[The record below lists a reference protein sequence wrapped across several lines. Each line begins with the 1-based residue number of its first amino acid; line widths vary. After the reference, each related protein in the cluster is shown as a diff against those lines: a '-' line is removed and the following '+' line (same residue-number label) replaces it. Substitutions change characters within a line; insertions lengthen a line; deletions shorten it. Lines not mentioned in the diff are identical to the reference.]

1 MPLCIVTLLYRR
13 WGRHGLAR
21 MLSVWLAGFDSLLHV
36 KTFVF
41 LTMGMGL
48 GLVFGAVPG
57 LGGTTALALLL
68 PLTYGLDTI
77 SALALSGGVM
87 GAVPMGGSISA
98 ILLNTPGSA
107 PNAATCIDG
116 YPLAR
121 QGKAGL
127 AIGAAASAN
136 SIGGLIGTLSLLIV
150 LPAARGL
157 VLAFGPPEFFLL
169 SVLGLVMVASAN
181 NRDRVLQGLVAAG
194 LGLMIS
200 MIGYDQVNGGVR
212 YTFGIEYLWDGV
224 HLVPALIGLFA
235 GAEMINLWVKDE
247 VVAQTPE
254 NVRITRTLDGLL
266 ETFRQW
272 RTVLRGSII
281 GTIVGAIPGV
291 GGTVAAFLSY
301 SMTVQVSKDRD
312 SFGKGNIQG
321 VIAPEAAINAKD
333 ASTLIPTL
341 AFGIPGSAE
350 MAVFL
355 GILVL
360 HGLQPGPLILTHNQ
374 VEIYSLVWALTASCV
389 IASLAGLLVVRWL
402 SLVTLVSSTTLV
414 PIVLSI
420 ALVGSW
426 AVDQTIENA
435 VLCVVFAL
443 LGYAMIRFD
452 YPRLPIVISLV
463 LGGGIERNFHQSLT
477 MSSKTWSI
485 FVLRPM
491 SLALVICIVA
501 VLLAAPARAVLRHV
515 STQRRSRKYA

>member
-1 MPLCIVTLLYRR
+1 
-13 WGRHGLAR
+13 
-21 MLSVWLAGFDSLLHV
+21 MLSVWLNGFTSLLHV
-36 KTFVF
+36 NTLVF

-48 GLVFGAVPG
+48 GLVFGAIPG

-68 PLTYGLDTI
+68 PLTYGMDTI
-77 SALALSGGVM
+77 SALALAGGVM

-107 PNAATCIDG
+107 PNAATCLDG

-136 SIGGLIGTLSLLIV
+136 AIGGLIGAISLLVV
-150 LPAARGL
+150 LPVARNL

-181 NRDRVLQGLVAAG
+181 RRVHIVRGLVAAG

-200 MIGYDQVNGGVR
+200 MVGYDQVNGGVR
-212 YTFGIEYLWDGV
+212 YTFGLQYLWDGI

-235 GAEMINLWVKDE
+235 GAEMINLWVKGE
-247 VVAQTPE
+247 VVAQMPH
-254 NVRITRTLDGLL
+254 NVHITRTLDGLL

-272 RTVLRGSII
+272 RTVLRGSLI
-281 GTIVGAIPGV
+281 GTVVGAIPGV

-301 SMTVQVSKDRD
+301 SMTVQVSKDPD

-333 ASTLIPTL
+333 ASALIPTL
-341 AFGIPGSAE
+341 AFGIPGSAAL
-350 MAVFL
+350 AVFL

-360 HGLQPGPLILTHNQ
+360 HGLQPGPLILTQNQ
-374 VEIYSLVWALTASCV
+374 TEIYGLVWALTASC
-389 IASLAGLLVVRWL
+389 ILASLIGLFIVRWL
-402 SLVTLVSSTTLV
+402 SLVTLVPSTTLV

-426 AVDQTIENA
+426 AVDQTIENTI
-435 VLCVVFAL
+435 LSVVFAL
-443 LGYAMIRFD
+443 LGYAMLRLD

-463 LGGGIERNFHQSLT
+463 LGGGIERNFHQSLA
-477 MSSKTWSI
+477 MSNGTWAI
-485 FVLRPM
+485 FVLRPVCVGLVLWI
-491 SLALVICIVA
+491 LAA
-501 VLLAAPARAVLRHV
+501 LLAVPVRALLRWLFV
-515 STQRRSRKYA
+515 QRNPGRYTP

>member
-1 MPLCIVTLLYRR
+1 
-13 WGRHGLAR
+13 
-21 MLSVWLAGFDSLLHV
+21 MLSVWLNGFDSLLHFN
-36 KTFVF
+36 TLVF
-41 LTMGMGL
+41 LILGMGL
-48 GLVFGAVPG
+48 GLVFGAIPG

-68 PLTYGLDTI
+68 PVTYGMDTI

-107 PNAATCIDG
+107 PNAATCLDG

-127 AIGAAASAN
+127 AIGAAASSNA
-136 SIGGLIGTLSLLIV
+136 IGGLIGTLSLLIV
-150 LPAARGL
+150 LPVARDL

-169 SVLGLVMVASAN
+169 SVIGLVMVAGATRGVSIV
-181 NRDRVLQGLVAAG
+181 RGLVGAG

-212 YTFGIEYLWDGV
+212 YTFGIQYLWDGV

-235 GAEMINLWVKDE
+235 GAEMINLWVKGE
-247 VVAQTPE
+247 VVAQTPGD
-254 NVRITRTLDGLL
+254 VRITRTRDGLL

-272 RTVLRGSII
+272 PTVLRGSLI
-281 GTIVGAIPGV
+281 GTVVGAIPGI

-301 SMTVQVSKDRD
+301 SMTVQVSKDPD

-360 HGLQPGPLILTHNQ
+360 HGLQPGPLILTQNRN
-374 VEIYSLVWALTASCV
+374 EIYGLVWALTASCV
-389 IASLAGLLVVRWL
+389 CASLIGLLIVRWL
-402 SLVTLVSSTTLV
+402 SLVTLIPSTTLV

-426 AVDQTIENA
+426 AVDQTIENT
-435 VLCVVFAL
+435 VVSVVFAL
-443 LGYAMIRFD
+443 LGYAMLRLD
-452 YPRLPIVISLV
+452 YPRLPVVISLV
-463 LGGGIERNFHQSLT
+463 LGGGIERTLHQSLA
-477 MSSKTWSI
+477 MSNGSWAI
-485 FVLRPM
+485 FVLRPVGVVLVLWI
-491 SLALVICIVA
+491 LAA
-501 VLLAAPARAVLRHV
+501 LLAAPARAVM
-515 STQRRSRKYA
+515 RRMSAQHPPGGCA

>member
-1 MPLCIVTLLYRR
+1 
-13 WGRHGLAR
+13 
-21 MLSVWLAGFDSLLHV
+21 MLGVWLNGFDSLLHFN
-36 KTFVF
+36 TLVF
-41 LTMGMGL
+41 LILGMGL
-48 GLVFGAVPG
+48 GLVFGAIPG

-68 PLTYGLDTI
+68 PVTYGMDTI

-107 PNAATCIDG
+107 PNAATCLDG

-127 AIGAAASAN
+127 AIGAAASSNA
-136 SIGGLIGTLSLLIV
+136 IGGLIGTLSLLIV
-150 LPAARGL
+150 LPVARDL

-169 SVLGLVMVASAN
+169 SVIGLVMVAGATRGVSIV
-181 NRDRVLQGLVAAG
+181 RGLVGAG

-212 YTFGIEYLWDGV
+212 YTFGIQYLWDGV

-235 GAEMINLWVKDE
+235 GAEMINLWVKGE
-247 VVAQTPE
+247 VVAQTPGD
-254 NVRITRTLDGLL
+254 VRITRTRDGLL

-272 RTVLRGSII
+272 PTVLRGSLI
-281 GTIVGAIPGV
+281 GTVVGAIPGI

-301 SMTVQVSKDRD
+301 SMTVQVSKDPD

-360 HGLQPGPLILTHNQ
+360 HGLQPGPLILTQNRN
-374 VEIYSLVWALTASCV
+374 EIYGLVWALTASCV
-389 IASLAGLLVVRWL
+389 CASLIGLLIVRWL
-402 SLVTLVSSTTLV
+402 SLVTLIPSTTLV

-426 AVDQTIENA
+426 AVDQTIENT
-435 VLCVVFAL
+435 VVSVVFAL
-443 LGYAMIRFD
+443 LGYAMLRLD
-452 YPRLPIVISLV
+452 YPRLPVVISLV
-463 LGGGIERNFHQSLT
+463 LGGGIERTLHQSLA
-477 MSSKTWSI
+477 MSNGSWAI
-485 FVLRPM
+485 FVLRPVGVVLVLWI
-491 SLALVICIVA
+491 LAA
-501 VLLAAPARAVLRHV
+501 LLAAPARAVM
-515 STQRRSRKYA
+515 RRMSAQHPPGGCA

>member
-1 MPLCIVTLLYRR
+1 M
-13 WGRHGLAR
+13 AR
-21 MLSVWLAGFDSLLHV
+21 VLSVWLAGFNSLLHIQ
-36 KTFVF
+36 TLAF
-41 LTMGMGL
+41 LTMGMGF
-48 GLVFGAVPG
+48 GLCFGAIPG

-68 PLTYGLDTI
+68 PLTYGLDSI

-136 SIGGLIGTLSLLIV
+136 SIGGLIGTLSLLLV
-150 LPAARGL
+150 LPAARQL
-157 VLAFGPPEFFLL
+157 VLAFGPPEFLLL
-169 SVLGLVMVASAN
+169 SVLGLVMVAGAN
-181 NRDRVLQGLVAAG
+181 PRARLIPGLVAAG
-194 LGLMIS
+194 LGLMVS
-200 MIGYDQVNGGVR
+200 MIGYDQVNGSVR
-212 YTFGIEYLWDGV
+212 YTFGSQYLWDGV

-235 GAEMINLWVKDE
+235 GAEMLNLWIKGE
-247 VVAQTPE
+247 VVAQTPD
-254 NVRITRTLDGLL
+254 NVRIVRVRDGLL

-301 SMTVQVSKDRD
+301 SMTVQVSKDPD

-360 HGLQPGPLILTHNQ
+360 HGLQPGPLILTQNQ
-374 VEIYSLVWALTASCV
+374 VEIYGLVWALTASCV
-389 IASLAGLLVVRWL
+389 VASLLGLLVVRWL
-402 SLVTLVSSTTLV
+402 ALVTLVPSTTLV
-414 PIVLSI
+414 PIVLSV

-435 VLCVVFAL
+435 ILCVVFAL
-443 LGYAMIRFD
+443 LGYAMIRLD

-463 LGGGIERNFHQSLT
+463 LGAGIERNFHQSIAI
-477 MSSKTWSI
+477 SNGTWSI
-485 FVLRPM
+485 FVLRPL
-491 SLALVICIVA
+491 SLVLVLLIVA
-501 VLLAAPARAVLRHV
+501 ALFMTPARTIMGRVRKRHLAG
-515 STQRRSRKYA
+515 KLA

>member
-1 MPLCIVTLLYRR
+1 
-13 WGRHGLAR
+13 
-21 MLSVWLAGFDSLLHV
+21 MLSVWFDGLTGLLHV
-36 KTFVF
+36 KELVF

-48 GLVFGAVPG
+48 GLVFGAIPG

-68 PLTYGLDTI
+68 PLTYGMDSI

-107 PNAATCIDG
+107 PNAATCLDG
-116 YPLAR
+116 YPLAQ

-136 SIGGLIGTLSLLIV
+136 SIGGLIGTISLLAV
-150 LPAARGL
+150 LPIARQL

-169 SVLGLVMVASAN
+169 SILGLVMVASAN
-181 NRDRVLQGLVAAG
+181 RRGRMIRGLVAAG

-200 MIGYDQVNGGVR
+200 MIGYDQMNGGIR
-212 YTFGIEYLWDGV
+212 YTFGIQYLWDGV

-235 GAEMINLWVKDE
+235 GAEMINLWVKGGA
-247 VVAQTPE
+247 VAQMPA
-254 NVRITRTLDGLL
+254 NVRISRTSEGLL

-272 RTVLRGSII
+272 RTVLRGSLI
-281 GTIVGAIPGV
+281 GTVIGAIPGV

-301 SMTVQVSKDRD
+301 SMTVQVSKDPD

-360 HGLQPGPLILTHNQ
+360 HGMQPGPLILTQNQ
-374 VEIYSLVWALTASCV
+374 TEIYGLVWALTASCV
-389 IASLAGLLVVRWL
+389 LASMIGLLLVRPL
-402 SLVTLVSSTTLV
+402 SLVTLLPSTTLV
-414 PIVLSI
+414 PIVLCI

-426 AVDQTIENA
+426 AVDQAIENTIA
-435 VLCVVFAL
+435 TVVCAL
-443 LGYAMIRFD
+443 LGYAMIRLD
-452 YPRLPIVISLV
+452 YPRLPVVISLV
-463 LGGGIERNFHQSLT
+463 LGSGIERNFHQSLA
-477 MSSKTWSI
+477 MSNGTWSI
-485 FVLRPM
+485 FMLRPL
-491 SLALVICIVA
+491 SLMLVVCIGVAL
-501 VLLAAPARAVLRHV
+501 LLAPTRAALRRI
-515 STQRRSRKYA
+515 SLRRRSRGAA

>member
-1 MPLCIVTLLYRR
+1 MVTFWLD
-13 WGRHGLAR
+13 GLTGL
-21 MLSVWLAGFDSLLHV
+21 MHWHQLA
-36 KTFVF
+36 F
-41 LTMGMGL
+41 LTIGMAL

-68 PLTYGLDTI
+68 PLTYGMDPI

-107 PNAATCIDG
+107 PNAATCLDG
-116 YPLAR
+116 YPLAQ

-127 AIGAAASAN
+127 AIGAAAAAN
-136 SIGGLIGTLSLLIV
+136 SIGGLIGTLSLLLV
-150 LPAARGL
+150 LPIARQL

-169 SVLGLVMVASAN
+169 SILGLIMVATST
-181 NRDRVLQGLVAAG
+181 RRGRVIRGLVAAG

-200 MIGYDQVNGGVR
+200 MIGYDQMNGGVR
-212 YTFGIEYLWDGV
+212 YTFGIQYLWDGV

-235 GAEMINLWVKDE
+235 GAEMINLWVKGGA
-247 VVAQTPE
+247 VAQLPS
-254 NVRITRTLDGLL
+254 NVVVTRTRDGLI

-272 RTVLRGSII
+272 PTVLRGSLI
-281 GTIVGAIPGV
+281 GTVIGAIPGV

-301 SMTVQVSKDRD
+301 STTVQVSKDPD

-333 ASTLIPTL
+333 ASALIPTL

-374 VEIYSLVWALTASCV
+374 KEIYGLVWSLTASCV
-389 IASLAGLLVVRWL
+389 FASLIGLLLVRPL
-402 SLVTLVSSTTLV
+402 AYVTLLRSTVLV

-426 AVDQTIENA
+426 AVDQTIENPILTA
-435 VLCVVFAL
+435 VFAL
-443 LGYAMIRFD
+443 LGYAMIRLD
-452 YPRLPIVISLV
+452 YPRLPIVIALV
-463 LGGGIERNFHQSLT
+463 LGAGIERNFHQSIL
-477 MSSKTWSI
+477 MADGAWSI
-485 FVLRPM
+485 FLLRPL
-491 SLALVICIVA
+491 SLALVLCIAAALVA
-501 VLLAAPARAVLRHV
+501 APLRTGFRRLAAA
-515 STQRRSRKYA
+515 QRSRGMA

>member
-1 MPLCIVTLLYRR
+1 
-13 WGRHGLAR
+13 
-21 MLSVWLAGFDSLLHV
+21 
-36 KTFVF
+36 
-41 LTMGMGL
+41 MGL
-48 GLVFGAVPG
+48 GLVFGAIPG

-68 PLTYGLDTI
+68 PVTYGMDTI

-107 PNAATCIDG
+107 PNAATCLDG

-127 AIGAAASAN
+127 AIGAAASSNA
-136 SIGGLIGTLSLLIV
+136 IGGLIGTLSLLIV
-150 LPAARGL
+150 LPVARDL

-169 SVLGLVMVASAN
+169 SVIGLVMVAGATRGVSIV
-181 NRDRVLQGLVAAG
+181 RGLVGAG

-212 YTFGIEYLWDGV
+212 YTFGIQYLWDGV

-235 GAEMINLWVKDE
+235 GAEMINLWVKGE
-247 VVAQTPE
+247 VVAQTPGD
-254 NVRITRTLDGLL
+254 VRITRTRDGLL

-272 RTVLRGSII
+272 PTVLRGSLI
-281 GTIVGAIPGV
+281 GTVVGAIPGI

-301 SMTVQVSKDRD
+301 SMTVQVSKDPD

-360 HGLQPGPLILTHNQ
+360 HGLQPGPLILTQNRN
-374 VEIYSLVWALTASCV
+374 EIYGLVWALTASCV
-389 IASLAGLLVVRWL
+389 CASLIGLLIVRWL
-402 SLVTLVSSTTLV
+402 SLVTLIPSTTLV

-426 AVDQTIENA
+426 AVDQTIENT
-435 VLCVVFAL
+435 VVSVVFAL
-443 LGYAMIRFD
+443 LGYAMLRLD
-452 YPRLPIVISLV
+452 YPRLPVVISLV
-463 LGGGIERNFHQSLT
+463 LGGGIERTLHQSLA
-477 MSSKTWSI
+477 MSNGSWAI
-485 FVLRPM
+485 FVLRPVGVVLVLWI
-491 SLALVICIVA
+491 LAA
-501 VLLAAPARAVLRHV
+501 LLAAPARAVM
-515 STQRRSRKYA
+515 RRMSAQHHPGGCA

>member
-1 MPLCIVTLLYRR
+1 
-13 WGRHGLAR
+13 
-21 MLSVWLAGFDSLLHV
+21 MLGVWLNGFNSLLHV
-36 KTFVF
+36 NTLMF
-41 LTMGMGL
+41 LILGMGV
-48 GLVFGAVPG
+48 GLVFGAIPG

-68 PLTYGLDTI
+68 PVTYGMDTI

-107 PNAATCIDG
+107 PNAATCLDG

-127 AIGAAASAN
+127 AIGAAASSNA
-136 SIGGLIGTLSLLIV
+136 IGGLIGTLSLLIV
-150 LPAARGL
+150 LPIARDL

-169 SVLGLVMVASAN
+169 SVIGLVMVAGATRSASIV
-181 NRDRVLQGLVAAG
+181 RGLVGAG

-212 YTFGIEYLWDGV
+212 YTFGIQYLWDGV

-235 GAEMINLWVKDE
+235 GAEMINLWVKGE
-247 VVAQTPE
+247 VVAQTPGA
-254 NVRITRTLDGLL
+254 VRITRTRDGLL

-272 RTVLRGSII
+272 PTVLRGSLI
-281 GTIVGAIPGV
+281 GTVVGAIPGI

-301 SMTVQVSKDRD
+301 SMTVQVSKDPD

-360 HGLQPGPLILTHNQ
+360 HGLQPGPLILTQNRN
-374 VEIYSLVWALTASCV
+374 EIYGLVWALTASCV
-389 IASLAGLLVVRWL
+389 FASLIGLLIVRWL
-402 SLVTLVSSTTLV
+402 SLVTLIPSTTLV

-426 AVDQTIENA
+426 AVDQTIENT
-435 VLCVVFAL
+435 VVSVVFAL
-443 LGYAMIRFD
+443 LGYAMLRLD
-452 YPRLPIVISLV
+452 YPRLPVVISLV
-463 LGGGIERNFHQSLT
+463 LGGGIERTLHQSLA
-477 MSSKTWSI
+477 MSNGSWAI
-485 FVLRPM
+485 FVLRPVCVV
-491 SLALVICIVA
+491 LVLWILA
-501 VLLAAPARAVLRHV
+501 VLLAAPARAGMRWM
-515 STQRRSRKYA
+515 SAQRPPGGCAP